1 MKQIPQTWIQ
11 TFYNM
16 LVLVLLVFLLGGC
29 VPSSHTTETKG
40 FSLNPIWNKED
51 TKVKVLAK
59 GTKVDDLDLSETLA
73 IEAPEKIE
81 DWAKDKLEETR
92 VLLYNEKEI
101 PTSLKEMG
109 IKVDTEKIVEEAQR
123 SPGHAL
129 SSVLK
134 VEAIAK
140 KQGIEERLEK
150 FTQPP
155 KDAVYKIE
163 KDKMVIE
170 PSESG
175 RTVDVD
181 QLISNILEF
190 PLSEVP
196 TRITLS
202 MKELPATVST
212 ETIKSLAFDS
222 VIGEFTTRFLIHE
235 ENRSA
240 NLTMAAKAIDAKV
253 ILPGETFSFNET
265 VGPREPETGYKDAY
279 VIVNGEYV
287 QGTGGGICQVSST
300 LYNAVLLSNLEVI
313 ERKPH
318 EVVVSYVPP
327 GQDATINYPNLD
339 FKFRNNSPGLVYLRT
354 EINQGDLTVRIWG
367 KKTGKSVRIERQVE
381 KEIAFKIEDRLDP
394 KLQAGRIIQD
404 QKGVNGI
411 VVNTWQIIKEV
422 NGEETKHFLGRD
434 WYAPTN
440 RILRIGTRGVY

>member
-1 MKQIPQTWIQ
+1 MMKQIQQTWIR

-29 VPSSHTTETKG
+29 VPSNHTTETKS
-40 FSLNPIWNKED
+40 FSNMIWNKED

-101 PTSLKEMG
+101 PISLKEMG
-109 IKVDTEKIVEEAQR
+109 IKVDTEKIVKEAQR
-123 SPGHAL
+123 SPGNAM

-134 VEAIAK
+134 VEAITK
-140 KQGIEERLEK
+140 NQGIQERLEK

-155 KDAVYKIE
+155 KEAVYKIV

-175 RTVDVD
+175 RTVAVD
-181 QLISNILEF
+181 RLISNILEF

-196 TRITLS
+196 LRITLP
-202 MKELPATVST
+202 MEELPATVTT

-222 VIGEFTTRFLIHE
+222 VIGEFTTRFSLHE

-240 NLTMAAKAIDAKV
+240 NLTVAAKAIDAKV

-300 LYNAVLLSNLEVI
+300 LYNAVLLSNLEII

-339 FKFRNNSPGLVYLRT
+339 FKFRNNSPGLIYLRT
-354 EINQGDLTVRIWG
+354 DIKQGELTVRIWG

-381 KEIAFKIEDRLDP
+381 KEIAFKIEDRLDS

-411 VVNTWQIIKEV
+411 VVNTWQIIKDV

-440 RILRIGTRGVY
+440 RILRIGTRGVS